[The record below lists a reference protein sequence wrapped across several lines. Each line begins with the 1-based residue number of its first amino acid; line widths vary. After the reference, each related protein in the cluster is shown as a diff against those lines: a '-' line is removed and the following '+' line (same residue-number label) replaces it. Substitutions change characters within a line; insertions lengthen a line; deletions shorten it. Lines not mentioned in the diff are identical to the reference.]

1 VGAKEVEVDHHLV
14 SKDLQ
19 GNMDVDHLKVSVEGA
34 AVVGREAFQ

>member
-1 VGAKEVEVDHHLV
+1 VGAKGVKVDHYLV
-14 SKDLQ
+14 SKDQQ